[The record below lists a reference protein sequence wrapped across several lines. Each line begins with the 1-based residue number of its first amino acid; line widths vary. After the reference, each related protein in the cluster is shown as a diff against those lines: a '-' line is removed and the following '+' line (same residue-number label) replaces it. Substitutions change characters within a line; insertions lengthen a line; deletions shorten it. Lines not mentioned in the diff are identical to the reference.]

1 MLNKECK
8 RWCRSR
14 NAKVCVPKTPHG
26 ADGQH
31 YNVLAGRLFQKQS
44 SSHRMMEFAGFMT
57 ESHQGKLYAIRTNDE
72 TCLQQLIIVWVHAGP
87 TPHHN
92 HWLDVALAAF
102 KHRLQCQYL
111 NALSSSMASLHWN
124 QRSEPQMSTSQLL
137 AQTLS
142 SHLGEPR
149 RQYSESPATCRS
161 NTIKR
166 LNANIG
172 LQLKSCLFVVV
183 LSV

>member
-1 MLNKECK
+1 M
-8 RWCRSR
+8 
-14 NAKVCVPKTPHG
+14 
-26 ADGQH
+26 
-31 YNVLAGRLFQKQS
+31 
-44 SSHRMMEFAGFMT
+44 
-57 ESHQGKLYAIRTNDE
+57 
-72 TCLQQLIIVWVHAGP
+72 HAGP

-149 RQYSESPATCRS
+149 RQYSESPATCHS

-183 LSV
+183 LSVFLCLCLSSSSSSFRLHLSFLCAGLSSWLFPPFMLCLQSVCSVVSYIQYLIHWFLHLTPLPGLISYGLSRILV